1 MNELCGLRTIQ
12 CVLELFFLKLLRYC
26 KVRAD
31 VAGSP
36 VPAHGSSFPSWTILV
51 DKIAPDIVNK
61 SLFLIDSRG
70 VRIESR
76 NDPMVYCVSNIAKL
90 NFQTE
95 PDNESR

>member
-36 VPAHGSSFPSWTILV
+36 VQARTQ
-51 DKIAPDIVNK
+51 A
-61 SLFLIDSRG
+61 
-70 VRIESR
+70 
-76 NDPMVYCVSNIAKL
+76 
-90 NFQTE
+90 FQAG
-95 PDNESR
+95 PY